1 MIPWCIFSFRKKK
14 NTYFLALLSEKP
26 RKQDHI
32 REVLAMSTQVLKLW
46 SLNTISQF
54 KKLGFLDDRHKMF
67 KMSLEYLATP
77 ESKEANRDS

>member
-1 MIPWCIFSFRKKK
+1 
-14 NTYFLALLSEKP
+14 
-26 RKQDHI
+26 
-32 REVLAMSTQVLKLW
+32 MSTQVLKLW